1 MKPANEKVSI
11 FGRTRNFLSRVSDGY
26 VLHSSSVNRPFS
38 EQIEEIE
45 NLGLSKPD
53 VTKALIDKALKDTS
67 LSKIKVDIN
76 SQEFRDE
83 VNKRTFVKNV
93 KQKVAFAVGAIP
105 MFKTLQDISIVTAL
119 DPRAQIP
126 LSLPLYFGIS
136 MPAFVALHIVEH
148 TLPIGLPRYAVKCTK
163 VLTGIPFCVTSEI
176 VDKVSSEILKTLRLP
191 DAALNMQG
199 TIGVPSDIKVQ
210 DVVKDMKRWGMD
222 AELMLELLK
231 QNQFISK

>member
-1 MKPANEKVSI
+1 MKRTNERVSI

-26 VLHSSSVNRPFS
+26 VLNSSPVNRPFS

-53 VTKALIDKALKDTS
+53 VTKALIDRALKDTS

-105 MFKTLQDISIVTAL
+105 MFKTLQDISIITAL

-126 LSLPLYFGIS
+126 LSLPLYFGNFH
-136 MPAFVALHIVEH
+136 A
-148 TLPIGLPRYAVKCTK
+148 C
-163 VLTGIPFCVTSEI
+163 FCRTAY
-176 VDKVSSEILKTLRLP
+176 R
-191 DAALNMQG
+191 
-199 TIGVPSDIKVQ
+199 
-210 DVVKDMKRWGMD
+210 
-222 AELMLELLK
+222 
-231 QNQFISK
+231 